1 MMVLH
6 GVHVD
11 NNAEKISTCDVDS
24 PTSSVVINFAKNL
37 TALAVS
43 NKNTMNLDNA
53 ALERKSFDIEEWL

>member
-24 PTSSVVINFAKNL
+24 PTSSVVFNFAKNL

-43 NKNTMNLDNA
+43 NKNTMNLDTA
-53 ALERKSFDIEEWL
+53 AAIT